1 MGAPRV
7 RHGRFRHGEVSRL
20 GYGGFGLAGVFEQVD
35 ADAAVRSVLLALE
48 LGVDVIDVARAYGP
62 AESLTGQALRRWSGP
77 PPVIATKVESLGP
90 RSRWGIPPNIDE
102 VFPPGHVTASTHA
115 SLREL
120 GVDHIDLQQLHLYW
134 PNWGTEG
141 YWLDE
146 LVELRDAGLVGAIG
160 VSLPDQ
166 RHDVG
171 LPLVMAGA
179 IDSVQTVINIFD
191 PTALDCLVPASRD
204 HEVAVIARCVLDE
217 GGLSGFLAPDT
228 AFADGDYRA
237 GYFDQGPRSEYIA
250 RVDALRR
257 FVPEHASSLAAL
269 ALKFVLADPG
279 VTTAVVT
286 MHVEEFARAN
296 AAVLDEPPLD
306 PAVVTELRHHH
317 RWVRN
322 FYHRK
327 ALG

>member
-1 MGAPRV
+1 MDTP
-7 RHGRFRHGEVSRL
+7 RFRHGQVSRL
-20 GYGGFGLAGVFEQVD
+20 GYGGFGLAGVFEPVD
-35 ADAAVRSVLLALE
+35 AEAAVGSVLLALE
-48 LGVDVIDVARAYGP
+48 LGIDVIDVARAYGP
-62 AESLTGQALRRWSGP
+62 AESLVGRALRRWSGP
-77 PPVIATKVESLGP
+77 EPVIATKVSSLGP
-90 RSRWGIPPNIDE
+90 VSRWGIPPSVDE
-102 VFPPGHVTASTHA
+102 VFPPGHVTASTHE

-120 GVDHIDLQQLHLYW
+120 GVDHLDLQQLHLYW
-134 PNWGTEG
+134 PNWGVEG

-146 LVELRDAGLVGAIG
+146 LVALRDAGSVGAIG

-171 LPLVMAGA
+171 LPLVLSGV
-179 IDSVQTVINIFD
+179 IDSVQTVVNIFD
-191 PTALDCLVPASRD
+191 PTALDCLVPACREHD
-204 HEVAVIARCVLDE
+204 VAVIARCVLDE
-217 GGLSGFLAPDT
+217 GGLTGTLTPDT

-237 GYFDQGPRSEYIA
+237 GYFDQGPRAEYIA

-257 FVPEHASSLAAL
+257 YIPEHASSLAAL
-269 ALKFVLADPG
+269 ALEFVLADPG
-279 VTTAVVT
+279 ITTAVVT

-296 AAVLDEPPLD
+296 VAVLDEPALD
-306 PAVVTELRHHH
+306 PAVVAELSHRH

>member
-1 MGAPRV
+1 MSTP
-7 RHGRFRHGEVSRL
+7 RFRHGEVSRL

-35 ADAAVRSVLLALE
+35 ADAAIDSILLALE

-77 PPVIATKVESLGP
+77 KPVIATKVSSLGP
-90 RSRWGIPPNIDE
+90 TSRWGIPPSVDE
-102 VFPPGHVTASTHA
+102 VFPPGHVTTSTYD

-134 PNWGTEG
+134 PNWGVEG

-146 LVELRDAGLVGAIG
+146 LIALRDDGVVGAIG

-166 RHDVG
+166 RHDIG
-171 LPLVMAGA
+171 LPLVHSGA

-191 PTALDCLVPASRD
+191 PTALDCLVPACREHD
-204 HEVAVIARCVLDE
+204 VAVIARCVLDE
-217 GGLSGFLAPDT
+217 GGLTGTLDPT
-228 AFADGDYRA
+228 TVFADGDYRA
-237 GYFDQGPRSEYIA
+237 GYFDQGPRAEYIA

-257 FVPEHASSLAAL
+257 YIPDHASSLAAL

-279 VTTAVVT
+279 ITTAVVT
-286 MHVEEFARAN
+286 MHLEEFARAN
-296 AAVLDEPPLD
+296 LAVLDEPALD
-306 PAVVTELRHHH
+306 PSVVAELSHQH

-327 ALG
+327 ALR